1 MFVCFVCVCV
11 CFIWIIFSLSL
22 IGFLCVRVCTNQP
35 TTKKKKNILV
45 FHVFFLQNVSC
56 IVPSTPIFSFVRGFH
71 CYVDPIYSSILFI
84 NYCRIII
91 IIISVSSLSRV
102 CHFHLPRHF
111 SQLDVTCQN
120 HVVRFCFGF
129 KFLFHFFLKLCVVV
143 FLVLCFDVVSTW
155 M

>member
-1 MFVCFVCVCV
+1 MCV
-11 CFIWIIFSLSL
+11 FHLNYFFSLSYR
-22 IGFLCVRVCTNQP
+22 FPMCPCVHQP
-35 TTKKKKNILV
+35 TNHQKKKKHPR
-45 FHVFFLQNVSC
+45 FSRFFLQNVSC

-91 IIISVSSLSRV
+91 IIISVSSISRV

-129 KFLFHFFLKLCVVV
+129 QFLFHFFFFFFPIVCRRFFSFMFRCRVDM
-143 FLVLCFDVVSTW
+143 DVVIS
-155 M
+155 